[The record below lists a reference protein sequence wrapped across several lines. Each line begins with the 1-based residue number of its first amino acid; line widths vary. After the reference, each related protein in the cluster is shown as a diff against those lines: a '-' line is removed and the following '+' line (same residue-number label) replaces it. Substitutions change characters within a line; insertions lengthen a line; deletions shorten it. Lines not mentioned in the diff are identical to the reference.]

1 MPQAT
6 YSPSLSV
13 GGVSIQKS
21 VVRTG
26 DHPNPYEVT
35 LPVAKALTSWV
46 KTDAN
51 TAAGNLAGGHG
62 YSTGKFDVYW
72 TSGSGG
78 RRYNVDG
85 TVTVNALALD
95 GGTGDD
101 FPASADT
108 TVVVTPQTT
117 INTAIDG
124 DNIQIIGIAAELADQ
139 NATSKLH
146 ITFRDVGAAAIA
158 DVDLV
163 ANYPVVYDIA
173 AGVTNPFT
181 GNPITVAYA
190 SNGNTTY
197 TATLKIC
204 SLEDSTP

>member
-6 YSPSLSV
+6 YSPSLQV

-26 DHPNPYEVT
+26 DHPNPYEIT

-46 KTDAN
+46 KTDSN

-62 YSTGKFDVYW
+62 YSSGKFDVYW
-72 TSGSGG
+72 TSGGGG

-95 GGTGDD
+95 GGSGDN

-124 DNIQIIGIAAELADQ
+124 DSIQIIGLAQEVADQ
-139 NATSKLH
+139 SAVSKAH
-146 ITFRDVGAAAIA
+146 ITFRDADGDAIT
-158 DVDLV
+158 DIDLT

-173 AGVTNPFT
+173 GGITNPFT
-181 GNPITVAYA
+181 GDPIVIAYA
-190 SNGNTTY
+190 SQSSTTY
-197 TATLKIC
+197 EATLKIL